1 MPLRNRM
8 HAEDSM
14 VDPIGETVPALKSQL
29 FDAIGKFNA
38 LNDQLRRQ
46 QCSVDKIRTKL
57 QNTCQ
62 HENTVSKRESGHYG
76 QRYEECLE
84 CNLTW

>member
-1 MPLRNRM
+1 M
-8 HAEDSM
+8 HAKDSK
-14 VDPIGETVPALKSQL
+14 VDPIGETVPVLKSQL
-29 FDAIGKFNA
+29 FDAICKFNA
-38 LNDQLRRQ
+38 LNNQLRRQ
-46 QCSVDKIRTKL
+46 QCSVDQIRTKL

-84 CNLTW
+84 CHLTW